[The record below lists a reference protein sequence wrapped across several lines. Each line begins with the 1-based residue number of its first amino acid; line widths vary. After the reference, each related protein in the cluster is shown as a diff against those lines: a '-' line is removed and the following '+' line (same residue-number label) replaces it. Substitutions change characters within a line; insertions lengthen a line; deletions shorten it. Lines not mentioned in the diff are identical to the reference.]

1 MTAIAAPAP
10 TSPYHVS
17 YDLRWWIFAVV
28 ITAEVM
34 DLLDATVINI
44 AAPAIRND
52 LGGSASMIE
61 WLASGYTLAFAVLL
75 IVGGRLGDLY
85 GRRKLFIIGAIGFT
99 VTSALCG
106 VASTP
111 GILIGSRVLQGALGA
126 MLIPQG
132 LGMLKEVFPEDEIN
146 KAFGAFGPVMGMSAV
161 GGPILA
167 GFLIDADI
175 FNTGWRMIFL
185 INVPIGLWATYGAW
199 RFMPRTEGTHDGRL
213 DVWGAVLISVSMGSI
228 VYPLIQGR
236 ELGWPTWTFV
246 MLGAGVLLTYAFG
259 RYESRS
265 NSPLVVMDLLR
276 KVHFSSGLV
285 VILLSQIA
293 MGGVFLS
300 FSVHLQLN
308 AGYSPLRAA
317 LAQAPLALGIAVGSV
332 VAYQLLPKIGRKATQ
347 IGFALDTG
355 ALLWLSWRVGSQSL
369 HASAWSYTPMLAI
382 MGIGLGFV
390 FGTLFATA
398 LAAVGENEVGTASST
413 LTASQQL
420 GTCFGVAIVGTIF
433 FSYLSSGVSAT
444 TTMSR
449 TALICAAFFL
459 LSLASTWLLP
469 RQARLDPH

>member
-1 MTAIAAPAP
+1 MSSAAVAA
-10 TSPYHVS
+10 SPRHAS
-17 YDLRWWIFAVV
+17 YPVRWWIFAVV

-44 AAPAIRND
+44 AAPTIRQD
-52 LGGSASMIE
+52 LGGTAATIE

-85 GRRKLFIIGAIGFT
+85 GRRKLFMIGAVGFT
-99 VTSALCG
+99 LTSALC
-106 VASTP
+106 AIAQEPNT
-111 GILIGSRVLQGALGA
+111 LIASRVLQGALGA

-132 LGMLKEVFPEDEIN
+132 LGMLKEVFPDDELN

-175 FNTGWRMIFL
+175 FGSGWRMIFL
-185 INVPIGLWATYGAW
+185 INVPIGLWALYGAW
-199 RFMPRTEGTHDGRL
+199 RYMPKTGGTHEGKL
-213 DVWGAVLISVSMGSI
+213 DLRGAVLIAAAMGAI
-228 VYPLIQGR
+228 VYPLIEGR
-236 ELGWPTWTFV
+236 EKDWPAWTFL
-246 MLGAGVLLTYAFG
+246 MLAAGFVLTYIFG

-265 NSPLVVMDLLR
+265 EHPIIVMALVKKLR
-276 KVHFSSGLV
+276 FASGLI

-300 FSVHLQLN
+300 FSVHLQLS

-317 LAQAPLALGIAVGSV
+317 VAQAPVALGIAMGSV
-332 VAYQLLPKIGRKATQ
+332 AAFQLLPKLGRKATQ
-347 IGFALDTG
+347 LGFALDTA
-355 ALLWLSWRVGSQSL
+355 ALLWLAYVAGSVGL
-369 HASAWSYTPMLAI
+369 HASAWNYAGPLAL
-382 MGIGLGFV
+382 MGVGLGFV

-398 LAAVGENEVGTASST
+398 LAAVGDGEVGTASST

-420 GTCFGVAIVGTIF
+420 GTSFGVAIVGTIF
-433 FSYLSSGVSAT
+433 FSYLESGVSAT

-449 TALICAAFFL
+449 TALVCAAFFL
-459 LSLASTWLLP
+459 VSLAATWLLP
-469 RQARLDPH
+469 KEARLDQH